1 MKKTITIVITV
12 MAAII
17 AAALAAFVLFAY
29 PRYVQPYNIYKSAER
44 FEREGD
50 SLRAALCFESIP
62 SYRDSQA
69 RARQA
74 WVKIGDERY
83 NEGDFEFAY
92 SCYVKAGADQ
102 ERMASLDEAF
112 FRLGKDAYESRLG
125 SAEIYFDSIE
135 SDEYDVRKDEVR
147 IASGAEYV
155 YANEYEQAKSIFGLC
170 SADTTDRIA
179 EIWFRQGE
187 VCLEQFELERAFYC
201 LAKQEKLFRM
211 IN

>member
-74 WVKIGDERY
+74 WVKSEMKGITR
-83 NEGDFEFAY
+83 
-92 SCYVKAGADQ
+92 VIL
-102 ERMASLDEAF
+102 SLLTA
-112 FRLGKDAYESRLG
+112 
-125 SAEIYFDSIE
+125 
-135 SDEYDVRKDEVR
+135 V
-147 IASGAEYV
+147 
-155 YANEYEQAKSIFGLC
+155 
-170 SADTTDRIA
+170 
-179 EIWFRQGE
+179 
-187 VCLEQFELERAFYC
+187 
-201 LAKQEKLFRM
+201 M
-211 IN
+211 